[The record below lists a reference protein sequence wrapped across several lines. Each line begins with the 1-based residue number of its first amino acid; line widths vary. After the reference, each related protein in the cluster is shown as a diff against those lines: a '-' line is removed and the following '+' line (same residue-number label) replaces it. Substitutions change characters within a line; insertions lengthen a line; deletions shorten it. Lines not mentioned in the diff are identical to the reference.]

1 MTWTYV
7 LALVFGIGFVAGLR
21 SMTAPA
27 AVGVGT
33 YLGWLSLKGTPFEFM
48 GLGITVTIFSTL
60 AVVEYITDK
69 LPGTPS
75 RTKPGPLIARIV
87 MGGLSGACISVS
99 AGQSL
104 MGGAVVGGV
113 GGVVG
118 AFAGY
123 EVRKR
128 LVRGLRVKDAVFA
141 IFEDV
146 TAIVLAFLIVSPR

>member
-27 AVGVGT
+27 AVSVGA
-33 YLGWLSLKGTPFEFM
+33 YLGWLSLAGSPFGFM
-48 GLGITVTIFSTL
+48 ALGITVAIFSIL
-60 AVVEYITDK
+60 AVAEYITDK
-69 LPGTPS
+69 LPATPN
-75 RTKPGPLIARIV
+75 RTTPGPLIARIV
-87 MGGLSGACISVS
+87 MGALCGACICVS
-99 AGQSL
+99 AGQPL

-128 LVRGLRVKDAVFA
+128 LVRGLRVKDAAFA
-141 IFEDV
+141 ICEDV